1 MKKDLSTDV
10 NFENYLQYSIN
21 PSFII
26 RISSNPNN
34 VSSIFSSFQAETIF
48 SQ

>member
-1 MKKDLSTDV
+1 MKKGLSTDV
-10 NFENYLQYSIN
+10 NFQNYLQYSVN
-21 PSFII
+21 RHII
-26 RISSNPNN
+26 SRIPSNPNN